1 MTLFETFLKN
11 RPMVDSNNI
20 KRTKDLNNYEILIE
34 QTDGEKYIYDS
45 MNNSV
50 RGCVY
55 DGELSKKENNREFRF
70 RLRAAIEH
78 SGILEKDLADKVGIS
93 NVSLSR
99 YLNGS
104 RVPGYAIIY
113 KLAKELN
120 VDVKDLYFNGF

>member
-11 RPMVDSNNI
+11 RPMVNSNTI

-55 DGELSKKENNREFRF
+55 DGELSNKENNREFRF

-78 SGILEKDLADKVGIS
+78 SGILEKDLAHKVGIS

-104 RVPGYAIIY
+104 RVPGYAIVY